1 MGYRDIKF
9 DLNLNPRLLI
19 DYCIAIFPLWPTI
32 NTKYIIK
39 WVKWLN
45 YLFFRIFVF
54 LLLFITLLFIC
65 ILYLYCVYVLQVVFV
80 ILIQGDRPPLKCT
93 FFSYSP
99 MWGGSFLNF
108 PRNLSHFINIFAHIG
123 EFGYF
128 VESNRHYLYLERQI
142 LNSNPH
148 YYTNVSYVAD
158 TSS

>member
-1 MGYRDIKF
+1 MGVINTISIAPESIWHIFIQIMGYRDIKF
-9 DLNLNPRLLI
+9 DVILNPRFLI
-19 DYCIAIFPLWPTI
+19 DHCIAIFPLWPNI

-108 PRNLSHFINIFAHIG
+108 PRNLSRF
-123 EFGYF
+123 
-128 VESNRHYLYLERQI
+128 L
-142 LNSNPH
+142 
-148 YYTNVSYVAD
+148 
-158 TSS
+158 